1 MAMTKPAAVVHI
13 VGSDTGVGK
22 TVLTALLLHHLR
34 SNGGNV
40 RAVKP
45 VATGDQSDAQIL
57 SALQGAPP
65 VTELNRWF
73 WPQPVAPLLAAR
85 NAGEKLSSREVVDWL
100 NTERQKCDLLLVE
113 GAGGVLSPL
122 GERFSSLEII
132 KALPGKVLAAVP
144 DRVGAINQARLLHSV
159 LMANNLAHVIILIGQ
174 EQSTHSITQS
184 NAALIEEFTKTSVHA
199 LPYLGPAASTAEQ
212 IQQSAHAHSGV
223 LAKIAKTFVGC

>member
-1 MAMTKPAAVVHI
+1 MTKPAAVVHI

-144 DRVGAINQARLLHSV
+144 DRVGAINQARLLHLV
-159 LMANNLAHVIILIGQ
+159 LHSHELPHAIILMGHP
-174 EQSTHSITQS
+174 QSTQEITTS
-184 NAALIEEFTKTSVHA
+184 NTALIQEFTGSQVYP
-199 LPYLGPAASTAEQ
+199 LPYLGPEVSTAQE
-212 IQQSAHAHSGV
+212 IQRSGAKH
-223 LAKIAKTFVGC
+223 LAAVCAIARSLKGA